1 MSYCIFNLIKKEI
14 MIFLHDITF
23 GFPAGDLLFNSITL
37 TIPSH
42 SKSALVG
49 SNGMG
54 KSTLLKIMAKEMEP
68 LKGNINAEG
77 ELFYVPQMFG
87 NFNELTIAQCLK
99 IDKKLDVLQKIINGE
114 VDEIYFETLNDDWDI
129 EERCQQALQYWKLGN
144 LDLNE
149 KLENLSGGQK
159 TKVFLAGIQ
168 INQPEI
174 ILLDEPTN
182 HLDLEGRNL
191 LYDFI
196 GKSNATIIM
205 VSHDRTLLNLADTIF
220 ELSNQGISSYGGNYD
235 FYAEQKAIENE
246 ALQNDIHAKE
256 RALKKA
262 KEKERETLERKQKLD
277 ARGKGKQEKSGVARI
292 MMNTLRNNAEKNSS
306 KLKAVHA
313 GKINNISGNL
323 RELRSSVRNL
333 DQMKVNFND
342 SDLHAGKILISA
354 EDMNFRYTDKNLWK
368 ENLNLE
374 IRSGDRIAIKGSNG
388 SGKTT
393 LIKLLLGD
401 LLLSSGSIS
410 RSDFNMIYIDQ
421 EYSLLDKTATV
432 YEFAQQFNDHA
443 MPESEVKTLLSR
455 FLFGKETWDKKCDV
469 LSGGER
475 LRLLLCGLSISNKTP
490 DMIILDE
497 PTNNLDLQN
506 VEILTNSIKDYHGTL
521 VVISH
526 DEIFLREIGVMNVML
541 LKS

>member
-1 MSYCIFNLIKKEI
+1 

-37 TIPSH
+37 TIPSQ

-54 KSTLLKIMAKEMEP
+54 KSTLLKIIAKEMEP
-68 LKGNINAEG
+68 LQGNINTEG

-99 IDKKLDVLQKIINGE
+99 IDKKLDALQKITNGE

-196 GKSNATIIM
+196 EKSNETIIM

-246 ALQNDIHAKE
+246 ALQNDIYAKE

-306 KLKAVHA
+306 KLKAVHTE
-313 GKINNISGNL
+313 KINNISGDL
-323 RELRSSVRNL
+323 RDLRSSVRNL
-333 DQMKVNFND
+333 DQMKVSFND

-354 EDMNFRYTDKNLWK
+354 EDMNFRYTDKNLWE

-401 LLLSSGSIS
+401 LLPSSGSIS
-410 RSDFNMIYIDQ
+410 KSDFKTIYIDQ
-421 EYSLLDKTATV
+421 EYSLLDKTATM

-443 MPESEVKTLLSR
+443 IPESEVKTLLSR

-469 LSGGER
+469 LSGGQR
-475 LRLLLCGLSISNKTP
+475 LRLLLCGLSISNKAP

>member
-1 MSYCIFNLIKKEI
+1 ML
-14 MIFLHDITF
+14 FLHNISF
-23 GFPAGDLLFNSITL
+23 GFPTGNPLFNSINL
-37 TIPSH
+37 TISSH

-54 KSTLLKIMAKEMEP
+54 KSTLLKIIANEIEP
-68 LKGNINAEG
+68 LAGNINIQG
-77 ELFYVPQMFG
+77 DLFYVPQMFG
-87 NFNELTIAQCLK
+87 NFNDLTVAECLK
-99 IDKKLDVLQKIINGE
+99 IDKKLDALQKITDGE
-114 VDEIYFETLNDDWDI
+114 VDEIYFEILNDDWDI
-129 EERCQQALQYWKLGN
+129 EERCQTTLQHWKLE
-144 LDLNE
+144 DLNLNQT
-149 KLENLSGGQK
+149 LESLSGGQK

-196 GKSNATIIM
+196 EKTNSTVVI
-205 VSHDRTLLNLADTIF
+205 VSHDRTLLNLVDTIF
-220 ELSNQGISSYGGNYD
+220 ELSNQGISTYGGNYD

-246 ALQNDIHAKE
+246 ALQNDIHSKE

-262 KEKERETLERKQKLD
+262 KEKERETIERKQKLD

-306 KLKAVHA
+306 KLKSVHA
-313 GKINNISGNL
+313 EKINDISGDL
-323 RELRSSVRNL
+323 RDLRSSVRNA

-342 SDLHAGKILISA
+342 SNLHSGKILISV
-354 EDMNFRYTDKNLWK
+354 EEINFKYGQENLWK
-368 ENLNLE
+368 ENLKLE
-374 IRSGDRIAIKGSNG
+374 IRSGDRISIKGSNG

-401 LLLSSGSIS
+401 LQPSVGNIS
-410 RSDFNMIYIDQ
+410 KSDFQTIYIDQ
-421 EYSLLDKTATV
+421 EYSLIDRNATV
-432 YEFAQQFNDHA
+432 YDFADQFNDNA

-455 FLFGKETWDKKCDV
+455 FLFGKETWDKIGDF

-475 LRLLLCGLSISNKTP
+475 LRLLLCGLSISNKAP

-521 VVISH
+521 LVISH
-526 DEIFLREIGVMNVML
+526 DEVFLDEICVSCEIL
-541 LKS
+541 LKF

>member
-1 MSYCIFNLIKKEI
+1 MFNCIKKEI
-14 MIFLHDITF
+14 MFFLHNISF
-23 GFPAGDLLFNSITL
+23 GFPAGNLLFNSINL
-37 TIPSH
+37 TIQTH

-49 SNGMG
+49 SNGTG
-54 KSTLLKIMAKEMEP
+54 KSTLLKIMANEIEP
-68 LKGNINAEG
+68 LEGNVNIQG
-77 ELFYVPQMFG
+77 EIFYVPQMFG
-87 NFNELTIAQCLK
+87 NFNHLTVAECLK
-99 IDKKLDVLQKIINGE
+99 IHKKLDALQKITNGE

-129 EERCQQALQYWKLGN
+129 EERCRTILQHWKLEN
-144 LDLNE
+144 LDLNQT
-149 KLENLSGGQK
+149 LESLSGGQK

-196 GKSNATIIM
+196 EKTNSTVVI
-205 VSHDRTLLNLADTIF
+205 VSHDRALLNLVDTIF
-220 ELSNQGISSYGGNYD
+220 ELSNQGISTYGGNYD
-235 FYAEQKAIENE
+235 FYAEQKEIENE

-277 ARGKGKQEKSGVARI
+277 SRGKGKQEKSGVARI

-306 KLKAVHA
+306 KLKSIHA
-313 GKINNISGNL
+313 EKINDISGDL
-323 RELRSSVRNL
+323 RDLRLSVRNA

-342 SDLHAGKILISA
+342 SNLHSGKILISA
-354 EDMNFRYTDKNLWK
+354 TEINFKYNEENLWK

-374 IRSGDRIAIKGSNG
+374 IRSGDRISIKGSNG

-401 LLLSSGSIS
+401 LQPTVGKIVK
-410 RSDFNMIYIDQ
+410 SDFNTIYIDQ
-421 EYSLLDKTATV
+421 EYSLIDKNAAI
-432 YEFAQQFNDHA
+432 YDFAQQFNDNA
-443 MPESEVKTLLSR
+443 LQESEVKTLLSR
-455 FLFGKETWDKKCDV
+455 FLFGKETWDKKCNV

-475 LRLLLCGLSISNKTP
+475 LRLLLCGLAISNKAP

-497 PTNNLDLQN
+497 PTNNVDLQN
-506 VEILTNSIKDYHGTL
+506 VEMLTNSIKDYHGTL

-526 DEIFLREIGVMNVML
+526 DGVFLREIEVSGEVC
-541 LKS
+541 LK

>member
-1 MSYCIFNLIKKEI
+1 ML
-14 MIFLHDITF
+14 FLHNISF
-23 GFPAGDLLFNSITL
+23 GFPAGNLLFNSINV
-37 TIPSH
+37 TIQTH
-42 SKSALVG
+42 TKSALVG

-54 KSTLLKIMAKEMEP
+54 KSTLLKIIANEIEP
-68 LKGNINAEG
+68 LEGSVNIRG
-77 ELFYVPQMFG
+77 DVFYVPQMFG
-87 NFNELTIAQCLK
+87 NFNHLTVAECLK
-99 IDKKLDVLQKIINGE
+99 IDKKLEVLQKITNGE
-114 VDEIYFETLNDDWDI
+114 VNEIYFEILNDDWDI
-129 EERCQQALQYWKLGN
+129 EERCQTALQHWKLEN
-144 LDLNE
+144 LDLNQT
-149 KLENLSGGQK
+149 LESLSGGQK

-191 LYDFI
+191 LYDLI
-196 GKSNATIIM
+196 EKTNSTVVI
-205 VSHDRTLLNLADTIF
+205 VSHDRTLLNLVDTIF
-220 ELSNQGISSYGGNYD
+220 ELSNQGISTYGGNFD
-235 FYAEQKAIENE
+235 FYAEQKEIENE
-246 ALQNDIHAKE
+246 ALQNDIHSKE

-306 KLKAVHA
+306 KLKGIHA
-313 GKINNISGNL
+313 EKINDISGDL
-323 RELRSSVRNL
+323 RDLRSSVRNA

-342 SDLHAGKILISA
+342 SNLHSGKILISA
-354 EDMNFRYTDKNLWK
+354 EEINFKYDEKNLWK
-368 ENLNLE
+368 ENINLE
-374 IRSGDRIAIKGSNG
+374 IRSGDRISIKGSNG

-401 LLLSSGSIS
+401 LESSVGTIS
-410 RSDFNMIYIDQ
+410 KADFQTIYIDQ
-421 EYSLLDKTATV
+421 EYSLIDRNATV
-432 YEFAQQFNDHA
+432 YDFAQQFNDNALH
-443 MPESEVKTLLSR
+443 ESEVKTLLSR

-475 LRLLLCGLSISNKTP
+475 LRILLCGLSISNKAP

-506 VEILTNSIKDYHGTL
+506 VEILTNSIQDYHGTL

-526 DEIFLREIGVMNVML
+526 DGVFLDEIGVVSEVL
-541 LKS
+541 LA